1 MSQTKILL
9 PLLIAVL
16 LISGV
21 AVIYSKYRQR
31 LLFNN
36 IQKEERRLN
45 EYAVEWGRLQL
56 ELTMLTA
63 GNRVERIASKQL
75 NMVLPAREDIIYI
88 KPLNNGI

>member
-9 PLLIAVL
+9 PLLVVVL

-21 AVIYSKYRQR
+21 AVVYSKYQQR

-56 ELTMLTA
+56 ELTMLTG
-63 GNRVERIASKQL
+63 GNRVERLASKQL
-75 NMVLPAREDIIYI
+75 NMVLPSRKDIIYI
-88 KPLNNGI
+88 KP

>member
-1 MSQTKILL
+1 MKQTKILL
-9 PLLIAVL
+9 PLLTGLL
-16 LISGV
+16 LISGI

-45 EYAVEWGRLQL
+45 EFEVDWGRLQL

-75 NMVLPAREDIIYI
+75 NMVLPARKDIVYI
-88 KPLNNGI
+88 KP

>member
-1 MSQTKILL
+1 MTQTKFLL
-9 PLLIAVL
+9 PLLIVVL
-16 LISGV
+16 LMSGI
-21 AVIYSKYRQR
+21 AVIYSKYQQR

-63 GNRVERIASKQL
+63 GNRVERIAGKQL
-75 NMVLPAREDIIYI
+75 NMVQPVREDIVYI
-88 KPLNNGI
+88 KP

>member
-1 MSQTKILL
+1 MIQTRFLL
-9 PLLIAVL
+9 PLLVAVL
-16 LISGV
+16 LVSAI
-21 AVIYSKYRQR
+21 AVIYSKYQQR

-45 EYAVEWGRLQL
+45 EFEVEWGRLQL

-75 NMVLPAREDIIYI
+75 NMVMSAREDIIYI
-88 KPLNNGI
+88 KP

>member
-1 MSQTKILL
+1 MKAPKLLL
-9 PLLIAVL
+9 PLLTAVL
-16 LISGV
+16 LVSGV

-63 GNRVERIASKQL
+63 GNRVERLAGKRL
-75 NMVLPAREDIIYI
+75 DMVLPVREDIIYI
-88 KPLNNGI
+88 KP